1 MAAVLELLIGIAA
14 VADPGPAFVT
24 LLPVPRLDIAC
35 DHSQRDRRKE
45 QEGVLD
51 IESDSLPQSSVVTI
65 RRRIIIRIP
74 MMPIVRPVV
83 PDPDEATMRGFVP
96 LRPDPGP
103 LCIAHRQVRGA
114 SISDRNGVVFV
125 MTGNKRFQAGLERG
139 CRPADFQ
146 SGFYINPTADGA
158 VCAGRDLLHARS
170 GANCLITR
178 FSRIRP
184 GK

>member
-1 MAAVLELLIGIAA
+1 MSAVLGLLIGIT
-14 VADPGPAFVT
+14 ADPGPAFVA
-24 LLPVPRLDIAC
+24 LLPAPQIDIAC

-74 MMPIVRPVV
+74 MMPMTLPLS
-83 PDPDEATMRGFVP
+83 PDPAAMRGMVP
-96 LRPDPGP
+96 LRTEPGP
-103 LCIAHRQVRGA
+103 LCITHRHVRGA
-114 SISDRNGVVFV
+114 SISDRNGVVF
-125 MTGNKRFQAGLERG
+125 MMSGNKRYQAGLERG

-184 GK
+184 AK